1 MKKRYLYTLLC
12 LLPGVLFAL
21 IASMF
26 VTGATAGF
34 FWIFIFGDNSWPQLA
49 EKGLVVIMAATFIV
63 VWVVFLVFGFLTGKR
78 LEADPVLDKKHILAS
93 VVLTFLPLLIIVLH
107 QLSVGNIGPPHDSV
121 LCGDYCLE
129 QGYSSSERPPQD
141 SGDDRCICL
150 DKGVEVLSVPMETL
164 RSAR

>member
-12 LLPGVLFAL
+12 FLPGVLFAL

-26 VTGATAGF
+26 VTAATAGF
-34 FWIFIFGDNSWPQLA
+34 FWIFLFGDNSWPQLA
-49 EKGLVVIMAATFIV
+49 DQGLVVIMVAVFII
-63 VWVVFLVFGFLTGKR
+63 VWLAILAFGYLTGKR
-78 LEADPVLDKKHILAS
+78 LEADPQLNKKHILAS
-93 VVLTFLPLLIIVLH
+93 VILTFLPMLVIVLH
-107 QLSVGNIGPPHDSV
+107 QMSVGNIGTPHDSV

-129 QGYSSSERPPQD
+129 QGYSSSERPPPD
-141 SGDDRCICL
+141 TGDDRCICL